1 GRMKRA
7 TLAKRLNNIHGP
19 VHPLRPALKIGI
31 ARGQPG
37 QTLEG
42 LHTLRPL
49 IVERKLLR
57 VVRGV
62 NLGPREQTAQ
72 LNRCVLCLSAGLE
85 TSNLLLRLLS
95 DWLHLGLPAS
105 EIVALIGVGIRVYAL
120 LCLGERKSSIV

>member
-1 GRMKRA
+1 M
-7 TLAKRLNNIHGP
+7 
-19 VHPLRPALKIGI
+19 
-31 ARGQPG
+31 
-37 QTLEG
+37 
-42 LHTLRPL
+42 

-72 LNRCVLCLSAGLE
+72 LNRCVLCLAAGLE

-105 EIVALIGVGIRVYAL
+105 EIVALIGVGIRVDTL
-120 LCLGERKSSIV
+120 LCFGQCESRIV